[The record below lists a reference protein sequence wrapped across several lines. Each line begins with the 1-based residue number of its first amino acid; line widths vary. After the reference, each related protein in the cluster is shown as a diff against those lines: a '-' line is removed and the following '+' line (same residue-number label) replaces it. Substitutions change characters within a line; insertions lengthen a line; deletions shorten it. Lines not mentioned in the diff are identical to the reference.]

1 MANLF
6 LYGVQC
12 TLAVWDRLKPYLPGQ
27 DAVYIEYPH
36 AVTQQAIEVMD
47 ITRWVHANLIEGQQ
61 VDAIIG
67 HSMGG
72 IVALELA
79 VKFGVP
85 CSKVILIETSLKPAN
100 AFYRNLMTEDHL
112 AQYGEQVIAMLQSE
126 ASFYAASLKEALQI
140 DFDFTDLVHR
150 CPAPVHAIYGDR
162 GVRPYADRISDLN
175 LDDDLVDQ
183 IDFQFVPDACHMPM
197 IENPA
202 DLAKIL
208 AELI

>member
-1 MANLF
+1 MTQIF

-12 TLAVWDRLKPYLPGQ
+12 TLTVWEELRPYLPDQG
-27 DAVYIEYPH
+27 ALFVEYPH
-36 AVTQQAIEVMD
+36 TVTQQAVSVSD
-47 ITRWVHANLIEGQQ
+47 ITRWVHANLIVGQQ

-85 CSKVILIETSLKPAN
+85 CGQVILIETNLKPAN
-100 AFYRNLMTEDHL
+100 PFYRNLMTEDHL
-112 AQYGEQVIAMLQSE
+112 AQHGEQVIAMLQSE
-126 ASFYAASLKEALQI
+126 APFYTVPLKEALQA
-140 DFDFTDLVHR
+140 DFDYTDLVRR
-150 CPAPVHAIYGDR
+150 CPVPVHAIYGDR

-175 LDDDLVDQ
+175 LDDDLVDRVN
-183 IDFQFVPDACHMPM
+183 FHFVSDACHMPM

-208 AELI
+208 TELF